1 MIVTNNIA
9 SIAAKYS
16 VPRFVLVSTDKAVNP
31 ANIMGATKRA
41 AEIACQILSED
52 YSATKY
58 MVVRFG
64 NVLDSSGSVI
74 PLFKK
79 QIEKGGPITVTD
91 INMVRFFMTI
101 PEAVELVIQSGA
113 MAQGGDVFVL
123 DMGEPV
129 SINDLAIKMI
139 QLSGLKVRDH
149 NNPDG
154 DIEISYTGVRP
165 GEKLYEELLVGDNVI
180 KTENR
185 LIMRANEI
193 MIEWKLLEP
202 MLDELKE
209 VSITGEKDLIQKSLK
224 KIVPE
229 YNY

>member
-1 MIVTNNIA
+1 
-9 SIAAKYS
+9 
-16 VPRFVLVSTDKAVNP
+16 
-31 ANIMGATKRA
+31 
-41 AEIACQILSED
+41 
-52 YSATKY
+52 
-58 MVVRFG
+58 
-64 NVLDSSGSVI
+64 
-74 PLFKK
+74 
-79 QIEKGGPITVTD
+79 VTD

>member
-1 MIVTNNIA
+1 
-9 SIAAKYS
+9 
-16 VPRFVLVSTDKAVNP
+16 
-31 ANIMGATKRA
+31 
-41 AEIACQILSED
+41 
-52 YSATKY
+52 
-58 MVVRFG
+58 
-64 NVLDSSGSVI
+64 
-74 PLFKK
+74 
-79 QIEKGGPITVTD
+79 
-91 INMVRFFMTI
+91 MTI

-193 MIEWKLLEP
+193 MIEWRLLEP

-209 VSITGEKDLIQKSLK
+209 VSIIGEKDLIQKSLK